1 MQAAWDACDTA
12 TLQGMTTPQM
22 FSELREQLPLR
33 DALPNRTEVL
43 SVQARLLAFDDFG
56 SDWLAT
62 VEFSGMIRE
71 QPDRGAEPFRELWL
85 LTCAQGRTG
94 EAPPWRLAR
103 QQALL

>member
-1 MQAAWDACDTA
+1 
-12 TLQGMTTPQM
+12 M
-22 FSELREQLPLR
+22 FSELCAQLPLG

-71 QPDRGAEPFRELWL
+71 QPQRGAEPFRELWL
-85 LTCAQGRTG
+85 LTCARSPAGD
-94 EAPPWRLAR
+94 APPWRLAR